1 MNEKIERLE
10 GVAAALPWKNVDT
23 DLIIRVERC
32 AQVPR
37 GELGPYAFEMAR
49 LKADGTPDP
58 DCPLNGPR
66 AQGAAIL
73 VAGENFGCGSSREM
87 AVWAIVGMGIRC
99 VIAPSFGDIFHAN
112 CFQNGVLPI
121 RLPARTVDALLAAIA
136 ASNGPARVA
145 VDLPSQTVT
154 APDGEVHAF
163 EIDPL
168 RKKALVEGPDAIG
181 VTLTRAAEIDRW
193 QAEDRA
199 RRPWNL
205 PRRA

>member
-1 MNEKIERLE
+1 MNPPFTRLE

-49 LKADGTPDP
+49 LRADGTPDP
-58 DCPLNGPR
+58 ACPLNDPR
-66 AQGAAIL
+66 AQGATIL

-87 AVWAIVGMGIRC
+87 AVWAIAGMGLRC
-99 VIAPSFGDIFHAN
+99 VIAPSFGDIFHGN

-121 RLPARTVDALLAAIA
+121 RLPSRAVEALLAAIA
-136 ASNGPARVA
+136 ASNGPAQPA
-145 VDLPSQTVT
+145 VDLPNPTVT

-163 EIDPL
+163 DIDPL
-168 RKKALVEGPDAIG
+168 RKKALVEGLDAIG
-181 VTLTRAAEIDRW
+181 MTLTREAEIARW
-193 QAEDRA
+193 QAADRQ
-199 RRPWNL
+199 RRPWGT
-205 PRRA
+205 PERG